1 MFDKNESKN
10 AKLIVDDIMDFV
22 DAAEYGDCARIRQM
36 LDNGMHPD
44 TQGPKGWT
52 ALRKAAVRNN
62 YEIAF
67 ELLKR
72 KASVDAA
79 NYTGDTALMIAC
91 AHGNHEMASLLLF
104 YGADPNIAN
113 CVGRTSLMIAAG
125 KGLCLVVGALLDACP
140 RVDINKTDRNGKSA
154 LDMAIE
160 NGFENVAK
168 MLAAS
173 DAIHTTNGVWRNRKK
188 RLTPYGI
195 LKESA
200 A

>member
-1 MFDKNESKN
+1 MFDKNESNN
-10 AKLIVDDIMDFV
+10 AKLIVDDIIDFV

-67 ELLKR
+67 ELLKHG
-72 KASVDAA
+72 ANVDTA
-79 NYTGDTALMIAC
+79 NYSGETALMMAC
-91 AHGNHEMASLLLF
+91 AHGNHEMASLLIF
-104 YGADPNIAN
+104 YGADPNVAS
-113 CVGRTSLMIAAG
+113 VGGRTALMIAAG
-125 KGLCLVVGALLDACP
+125 KGHSLVVGALLDACP
-140 RVDINKTDRNGKSA
+140 RIDINKRDRSGKTA

-173 DAIHTTNGVWRNRKK
+173 DAIHTTNGVWRNRQN
-188 RLTPYGI
+188 RLTPYDI